1 MLLGALFMLSMSGL
15 LLLAL
20 ALGVGWQAVSSKVNN
35 VRDIIFVI
43 LFALFV
49 YCMQYKILRLIEKVN
64 YE

>member
-1 MLLGALFMLSMSGL
+1 MLPRSGL
-15 LLLAL
+15 LFAL
-20 ALGVGWQAVSSKVNN
+20 VLGVGWQAVSSKVNN

-43 LFALFV
+43 LVALFV

>member
-1 MLLGALFMLSMSGL
+1 MLPISGL
-15 LLLAL
+15 LFAL
-20 ALGVGWQAVSSKVNN
+20 VLGVGWQAVSSKVNN

-43 LFALFV
+43 LVALFV

>member
-1 MLLGALFMLSMSGL
+1 MLPISGL
-15 LLLAL
+15 LFAL
-20 ALGVGWQAVSSKVNN
+20 VLGVGWQAVSSKVNN

-43 LFALFV
+43 LVALLV